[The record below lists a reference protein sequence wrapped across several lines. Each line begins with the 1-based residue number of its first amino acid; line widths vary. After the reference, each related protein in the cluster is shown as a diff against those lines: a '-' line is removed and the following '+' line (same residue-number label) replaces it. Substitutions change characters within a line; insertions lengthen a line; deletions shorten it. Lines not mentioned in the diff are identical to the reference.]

1 MEPLSP
7 RAANIQIKPK
17 APGKQVVK
25 PVEAK
30 KPTNQKE
37 HAPKP
42 PAVVVQPPLDGE
54 SLSEDY
60 RTGNH
65 LGKGGFA
72 VCYEGELKCKNDS
85 TRDRIYALK
94 IVPAKMNHKKMED
107 KVCTHNFLFVQARLI
122 FRIVSDGTPDTCE
135 APPSKYC

>member
-17 APGKQVVK
+17 AAGKQTIK

-30 KPTNQKE
+30 KATHIKE

-42 PAVVVQPPLDGE
+42 PPVVVQPPVDE
-54 SLSEDY
+54 MSLSEDY
-60 RTGNH
+60 KTGDH

-72 VCYEGELKCKNDS
+72 VCYEGELQCRRPSMK
-85 TRDRIYALK
+85 DRIYALK

-107 KVCTHNFLFVQARLI
+107 KVHLKIRL
-122 FRIVSDGTPDTCE
+122 
-135 APPSKYC
+135 

>member
-7 RAANIQIKPK
+7 RAANIQPKPK
-17 APGKQVVK
+17 ASGKAVVK
-25 PVEAK
+25 SSEAK

-42 PAVVVQPPLDGE
+42 PAVVVQPPLGE
-54 SLSEDY
+54 NSLSESY
-60 RTGNH
+60 KTGNH

-72 VCYEGELKCKNDS
+72 VCYEGELQCRKAEM
-85 TRDRIYALK
+85 RDRIYALK

-107 KVCTHNFLFVQARLI
+107 KVCLCRLE
-122 FRIVSDGTPDTCE
+122 FMGAC
-135 APPSKYC
+135 

>member
-17 APGKQVVK
+17 AASKQVVK
-25 PVEAK
+25 LVEAK
-30 KPTNQKE
+30 KTATQKE

-42 PAVVVQPPLDGE
+42 PDLVVQPAIDEDSIPE
-54 SLSEDY
+54 SY

-72 VCYEGELKCKNDS
+72 VCYEGELQCQ
-85 TRDRIYALK
+85 RDKSSDRVYALK
-94 IVPAKMNHKKMED
+94 IVPAKMTQKKMED
-107 KVCTHNFLFVQARLI
+107 KVRGYIA
-122 FRIVSDGTPDTCE
+122 E
-135 APPSKYC
+135 AE

>member
-7 RAANIQIKPK
+7 RAPNIQAKSK
-17 APGKQVVK
+17 ASGKAAVK
-25 PVEAK
+25 PSEAK
-30 KPTNQKE
+30 KAANQKE

-42 PAVVVQPPLDGE
+42 PAVVVQPPLDE
-54 SLSEDY
+54 KSLSESY

-72 VCYEGELKCKNDS
+72 VCYEGELQCRNENM
-85 TRDRIYALK
+85 RDRIYALK

-107 KVCTHNFLFVQARLI
+107 KVCLYPLEFMDI
-122 FRIVSDGTPDTCE
+122 C
-135 APPSKYC
+135 

>member
-7 RAANIQIKPK
+7 RAANIQVKPTG
-17 APGKQVVK
+17 AGKQSIK

-30 KPTNQKE
+30 RTTNLKE

-42 PAVVVQPPLDGE
+42 PPVVVQPPIDE
-54 SLSEDY
+54 DSPPEDY

-72 VCYEGELKCKNDS
+72 VCYEGELQCSRPSMK
-85 TRDRIYALK
+85 DRIYALK
-94 IVPAKMNHKKMED
+94 IVPANMNHKKMED
-107 KVCTHNFLFVQARLI
+107 KVHLKIML
-122 FRIVSDGTPDTCE
+122 
-135 APPSKYC
+135 